1 MKIKVEV
8 KNDLLG
14 DSVFWEGDSK
24 DIDQIRNIP
33 AQNLAKMVV
42 RDGVSRKNGM
52 WIVSEIKGAAK
63 WTLKN

>member
-8 KNDLLG
+8 KNELFG

-33 AQNLAKMVV
+33 AQYLASIVA
-42 RDGVSRKNGM
+42 RDGVSRKSGM
-52 WIVSEIKGAAK
+52 WIVSEIKE
-63 WTLKN
+63 

>member
-14 DSVFWEGDSK
+14 DSIFWEGDSK
-24 DIDQIRNIP
+24 NIDQIRNIP

-52 WIVSEIKGAAK
+52 WIVSEIKGA
-63 WTLKN
+63 